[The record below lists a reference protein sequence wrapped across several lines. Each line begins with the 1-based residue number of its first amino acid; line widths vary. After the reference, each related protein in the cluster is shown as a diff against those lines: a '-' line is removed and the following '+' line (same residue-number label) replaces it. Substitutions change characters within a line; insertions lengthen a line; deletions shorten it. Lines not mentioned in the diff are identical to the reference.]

1 MIGSTTTSSRN
12 VFYIN
17 SYRREF
23 YYCAMLNPIYG
34 LSFVNLF
41 SVPWDIGAQR
51 GDSSSPND
59 KILVGYHTIFDRLD
73 NPPA

>member
-12 VFYIN
+12 VFYQLLQAGVLLLCHAE
-17 SYRREF
+17 SYLR
-23 YYCAMLNPIYG
+23 

-73 NPPA
+73 NPTA